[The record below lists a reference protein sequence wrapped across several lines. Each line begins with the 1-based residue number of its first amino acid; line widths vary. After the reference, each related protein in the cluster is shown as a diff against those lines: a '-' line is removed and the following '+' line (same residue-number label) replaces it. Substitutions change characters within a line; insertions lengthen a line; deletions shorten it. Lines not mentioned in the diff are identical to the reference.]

1 MIFRQLFD
9 RETCTYTYLLAD
21 EETHEAV
28 LIDSVR
34 EHYERD
40 RGLLLELGLTLK
52 YTLETHVHAD
62 HITASGLFRMR
73 LGSRSAISARGGA
86 RCADIP
92 LSDGDTLT
100 FGRQTIEARAT
111 PGHTSGCM
119 TFVHH
124 GERMAFTGDTLF
136 IRGCGRTDFQEGD
149 AATLYQSVH
158 GKIFSLPDDTRI
170 FPGHDY
176 KGRTCSTVAEET
188 RFNPRLGGGNSEAVF
203 IEIMGNL
210 SLSHPK
216 KLHIAVPANLACGIL
231 SGDAPEPI
239 AEDADWAPLHRTAAG
254 VPEIGCAWVAA
265 NVTSVRL
272 VDVRELAELS
282 GALGHIAEAEV
293 VPLGTLDVAAAG
305 WPPTDPIVLVCRS
318 GGRSG
323 RAARVLENLGFGR
336 VASMAGGML
345 AWGEAGLP
353 CG

>member
-34 EHYERD
+34 EHFERD

-86 RCADIP
+86 RCADIR
-92 LSDGDTLT
+92 LADGDTLT

-158 GKIFSLPDDTRI
+158 GKIFSLPEDTRI

-176 KGRTCSTVAEET
+176 KGRTCSTVGEEK

-216 KLHIAVPANLACGIL
+216 KLHIAVPANLACGVL
-231 SGDAPEPI
+231 SEDVPEPV
-239 AEDADWAPLHRTAAG
+239 AEDADWAPLKRTATR
-254 VPEIGCAWVAA
+254 VPEVECAWVAA
-265 NVTSVRL
+265 NLEQVRL
-272 VDVRELAELS
+272 VDVREPSELT
-282 GALGHIAEAEV
+282 GELGRIAGTEL
-293 VPLGTLDVAAAG
+293 VPLGTIDVAAAK
-305 WPPTDPIVLVCRS
+305 WETTEPIVLICRS

-353 CG
+353 RG